1 MAKYNVN
8 AYMKQQRRLNQN
20 LEESDSDKYD
30 SYDDKRVTN
39 ETRDNEEEDQMQDS
53 KPTAQERRLG
63 FDINMRGARE
73 PNLGSTRS

>member
-30 SYDDKRVTN
+30 SYDMIK
-39 ETRDNEEEDQMQDS
+39 
-53 KPTAQERRLG
+53 G
-63 FDINMRGARE
+63 
-73 PNLGSTRS
+73 